1 MTDIAPIGPG
11 EIPKPPKPAGGN
23 KAEGAEGQRAFKEIL
38 ADSIEKVNELQL
50 DADQMLERFLA
61 DDPDVS
67 NEHVMVAF
75 RKAQVAFETL
85 MQIRNKLVDAYEQ
98 IQQMRI

>member
-1 MTDIAPIGPG
+1 MAGNINPVGPSA
-11 EIPKPPKPAGGN
+11 PKPPEPPKPDQ
-23 KAEGAEGQRAFKEIL
+23 AEGGRSFKDIL
-38 ADSIEKVNELQL
+38 AESLDKVNELQL
-50 DADQMLERFLA
+50 DADKLVERYYA
-61 DDPDVS
+61 NDPDVKS
-67 NEHVMVAF
+67 EHVMVAM